1 MSNESVKKN
10 NKSLWISL
18 VVILVLIP
26 AAFAVG
32 NYLGDRKM
40 YITSVIIMFLSMI
53 PFFAHFESRKPQA
66 RELVIIAIM
75 CALTVASRAALV
87 WLPNFKPM
95 GAIVMMTGMAFGPQ
109 AGFLTGSLG
118 MLISN
123 MIFGQGP
130 WTPWQMFAYGLVGFG
145 AAFLYKAK
153 ILDEKKPLKCAIV
166 GFVIMVAFVGIIL
179 DTCSVFTMAAYITK
193 DTIWTIYLFGLPVNI
208 TQGIC
213 VALTMFFLVKPIM
226 AKLMRIKNKYGVL
239 EI

>member
-10 NKSLWISL
+10 NKSLRISL

-26 AAFAVG
+26 VVFMAG

-40 YITSVIIMFLSMI
+40 YITSVIIMLLSMV
-53 PFFAHFESRKPQA
+53 PFFAGFESRKPQA

-109 AGFLTGSLG
+109 AGFLTGSLS

-130 WTPWQMFAYGLVGFG
+130 WTPWQMFAYGLLGFL
-145 AAFLYKAK
+145 ASFLYKGK
-153 ILDEKKPLKCAIV
+153 ILDDNKPIKCAV
-166 GFVIMVAFVGIIL
+166 AGFVLMVAFVGIIL
-179 DTCSVFTMAAYITK
+179 DTCSVFTMAAYITI
-193 DTIWTIYLFGLPVNI
+193 DSIWTIYLFGLPVNL

-213 VALTMFFLVKPIM
+213 VALTMYFLVKPIM
-226 AKLMRIKNKYGVL
+226 AKLMRIKRKYGIL
-239 EI
+239 EM